1 MRASGSSRIWIFIS
15 CCGLLGS
22 VQGQQTGS
30 PVASQSAAAKPRAY
44 LRFDAPLYKAGDCA
58 KLSLTMLDVSVDVRN
73 SPPNV
78 EVAVADRG
86 RATGRISLPMQSAG
100 SGRYE
105 TAECLRLVA
114 GKGSAKGRSLRVAP
128 GSVLGALARDA
139 KGDIRAAAL
148 AVVPATRV
156 TGKIRFSAARVAS
169 GASQTDTDRADELTD
184 EQGRSI
190 RFVRNHVI
198 VLERDRGELMRFLAR
213 RHGEI
218 VSSLGRHHLVKV
230 DPSTADPAHLEPLAE
245 LLGGA
250 PGRYRFSSTTALG
263 MGALV
268 VEELAGGLAISLDV
282 LTHDLVQPQTAEEG
296 GADQFMSPWFVPIT
310 SSVNFAEGM
319 ALASL
324 FLVVGSVAAHS
335 ECLGDKQCRTLA

>member
-1 MRASGSSRIWIFIS
+1 MAERLLTATTAKTFDYGSRSGLIKLERKGGACADIPCGCQVRLWRVLCARPVRLASGFSS
-15 CCGLLGS
+15 
-22 VQGQQTGS
+22 
-30 PVASQSAAAKPRAY
+30 
-44 LRFDAPLYKAGDCA
+44 
-58 KLSLTMLDVSVDVRN
+58 
-73 SPPNV
+73 
-78 EVAVADRG
+78 AVADCSVR
-86 RATGRISLPMQSAG
+86 
-100 SGRYE
+100 
-105 TAECLRLVA
+105 CKV
-114 GKGSAKGRSLRVAP
+114 SAKGRSLRVAP

-230 DPSTADPAHLEPLAE
+230 DPSTTDPAHLEPLAE

-250 PGRYRFSSTTALG
+250 PGRYRF
-263 MGALV
+263 
-268 VEELAGGLAISLDV
+268 
-282 LTHDLVQPQTAEEG
+282 
-296 GADQFMSPWFVPIT
+296 
-310 SSVNFAEGM
+310 
-319 ALASL
+319 
-324 FLVVGSVAAHS
+324 
-335 ECLGDKQCRTLA
+335 